1 MFAKRDVRKSALTIL
16 AAALVSTLAGIAASA
31 HASPLAASA
40 RLATPS
46 TMSDG
51 KGAEGAAERNA
62 HRLTR
67 PNRLDGR
74 AGTAGTTI
82 EGR

>member
-1 MFAKRDVRKSALTIL
+1 MFAKRDVRTSALTFL
-16 AAALVSTLAGIAASA
+16 AAALVSTFAGIAASA

-40 RLATPS
+40 RLVAPHA
-46 TMSDG
+46 MADG
-51 KGAEGAAERNA
+51 KGAEAAAERNA

-67 PNRLDGR
+67 PNRLDGA